1 MFQIFDN
8 YTRNAVTKAK
18 MREISKN
25 FCMWEGD
32 KISFQNAGDLT
43 GLTFLVK

>member
-1 MFQIFDN
+1 
-8 YTRNAVTKAK
+8 

-32 KISFQNAGDLT
+32 KIYLQNVGDLT
-43 GLTFLVK
+43 GLLQG